1 MPERALEIGQEICEE
16 FLKGEYQYF
25 MACHIDKEHI
35 HLHCV
40 FNNTNCIDGRTFETH
55 ENRRTTKQDRS
66 FSKLRSITDEACR
79 KHHLSV
85 IAHPEMSKGKCYWEW
100 DMSRQGLSWKTKL
113 KFAIDQV
120 VKQSEDF
127 SDFLLKCAENGII
140 VEYNPDH
147 KIDLKFML
155 AEQKERNPRAKFTR
169 AKTLGWF
176 YETEQIKKCIAQY
189 KGAMIYVP
197 KSKIR
202 VITPKADENKYIR
215 DAIDRANMKLTSK
228 ALNIFSKYGL
238 TPDEAKKATVQAF
251 SRRTV
256 LAQELNQLADEIRE
270 REEQVEI
277 IKKIRRLKPVF
288 DEYQSLNGRKKEKY
302 KNTNSSFIQDY
313 LNQIQAI
320 KKWYPDRHTP
330 TAERIESRIEE
341 LYAERAKKNAEYN
354 AASQKAKELS
364 QASVEIEN
372 YLSQEQSR
380 DQQKRRRHELE

>member
-1 MPERALEIGQEICEE
+1 MEIGQEICEE

-55 ENRRTTKQDRS
+55 ENRRTTKQERS

-127 SDFLLKCAENGII
+127 LDFLLKCAENGII

-197 KSKIR
+197 KLKIR

-228 ALNIFSKYGL
+228 ALNILSKYGL
-238 TPDEAKKATVQAF
+238 TPDEAKKAAVQAF

-302 KNTNSSFIQDY
+302 KNANSSFIQDY

-320 KKWYPDRHTP
+320 KKWYPDRHTL

-372 YLSQEQSR
+372 YLRQEQSR
-380 DQQKRRRHELE
+380 D

>member
-1 MPERALEIGQEICEE
+1 
-16 FLKGEYQYF
+16 
-25 MACHIDKEHI
+25 
-35 HLHCV
+35 
-40 FNNTNCIDGRTFETH
+40 
-55 ENRRTTKQDRS
+55 
-66 FSKLRSITDEACR
+66 
-79 KHHLSV
+79 
-85 IAHPEMSKGKCYWEW
+85 MSKGKCYWEW

-140 VEYNPDH
+140 VEYNPEH
-147 KIDLKFML
+147 KIDLKFIL

-176 YETEQIKKCIAQY
+176 CETEQIKKCIEQY

-228 ALNIFSKYGL
+228 ALNILTKYGL
-238 TPDEAKKATVQAF
+238 TPDEAKKAAVQAF

-256 LAQELNQLADEIRE
+256 LAQELNHLADEIRE

-277 IKKIRRLKPVF
+277 IKKLRELRPIYT
-288 DEYQSLNGRKKEKY
+288 EYKSLTGRKKEKY
-302 KNTNSSFIQDY
+302 RKSYDALLQEYHENNQKN
-313 LNQIQAI
+313 L
-320 KKWYPDRHTP
+320 KWYPDSHTP

-354 AASQKAKELS
+354 AANQKAMELS
-364 QASVEIEN
+364 QASVEIE
-372 YLSQEQSR
+372 
-380 DQQKRRRHELE
+380 